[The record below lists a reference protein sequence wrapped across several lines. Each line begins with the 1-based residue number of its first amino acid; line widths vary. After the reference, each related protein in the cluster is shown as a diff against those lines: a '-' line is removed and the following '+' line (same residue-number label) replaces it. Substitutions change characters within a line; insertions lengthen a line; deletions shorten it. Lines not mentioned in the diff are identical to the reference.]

1 MSPATQPM
9 APLPESEIIEAV
21 PQLAGRAPG
30 TWRFQRLGGITNRT
44 YLVAGRDVS
53 YVLRVAA
60 PTTHYLDRE
69 VEVHNAGI
77 AGSLGIAPAV
87 LHADARLLL
96 TEFLPDS
103 RQLRLDDLRRPERLD
118 QAAGLLR
125 RLQASPR
132 PFRGARH
139 PFGEI
144 DKYLAL
150 HHDSRAADLRR
161 RAEPIAAALAA
172 APLPAV
178 PAHVDATAANF
189 LVSADGSLRLVDWEF
204 SAMTD
209 PCWDV
214 SSVLSQLPFDE
225 GVVRRFTAAAL
236 GRDDPA
242 ILARVALFRAA
253 MFLVAGSWCA
263 MEAAFRQDAD
273 LERMAQAYLDA
284 CTEALA
290 HPEIPHWLAGLS
302 SAA

>member
-1 MSPATQPM
+1 MS
-9 APLPESEIIEAV
+9 PLPESEIIEAV
-21 PQLAGRAPG
+21 PQLAGKPPG
-30 TWRFQRLGGITNRT
+30 TWRLERLGGITTRT

-69 VEVHNAGI
+69 VEAHNARI
-77 AGSLGIAPAV
+77 AGRLGIAPAV

-96 TEFLPDS
+96 TEFLPGS
-103 RQLRLDDLRRPERLD
+103 RQLRLDYLRVPDRLD
-118 QAAGLLR
+118 QVADLLR
-125 RLQASPR
+125 RLQASPQ

-144 DKYLAL
+144 DKYLAM
-150 HHDSRAADLRR
+150 HGDPRAAELRR
-161 RAEPIAAALAA
+161 RATPIADALAA
-172 APLPAV
+172 APLPSV

-189 LVSADGSLRLVDWEF
+189 LICEDDALRLVDWEF

-214 SSVLSQLPFDE
+214 ASVLTQLPFDAE
-225 GVVRRFTAAAL
+225 LARRFTAQAL
-236 GRDDPA
+236 GRDDSA

-263 MEAAFRQDAD
+263 MEAAFRHDAELD
-273 LERMAQAYLDA
+273 RMAQSYLDRCA
-284 CTEALA
+284 EALA
-290 HPEIPHWLAGLS
+290 HPEMPHWIAGLS
-302 SAA
+302 AA